1 MREGSQLQGEMRG
14 EEEGASSEEE
24 KQGTTEKILPVSRVV
39 KDTAKLMA
47 QPAEVH
53 EDSTT
58 VYVVNGCRGNSV
70 VDVAAPLYSDTGD
83 GACEEVAV
91 SS

>member
-1 MREGSQLQGEMRG
+1 MTPLGTAGGTQEIASVRG
-14 EEEGASSEEE
+14 ERTLTRGGA
-24 KQGTTEKILPVSRVV
+24 TESGAVSRVV

-58 VYVVNGCRGNSV
+58 VYVVYGCRGNSV

-83 GACEEVAV
+83 GVCEEVVV

>member
-1 MREGSQLQGEMRG
+1 VREGSQLQGDVRG
-14 EEEGASSEEE
+14 EEDGVCSEEE
-24 KQGTTEKILPVSRVV
+24 NQGTAGKILPVSRVV

-58 VYVVNGCRGNSV
+58 VYVVYGCRGNSV

-83 GACEEVAV
+83 GVCEEVAV